1 MTKKH
6 FTMIKKHFTMIKKDA
21 SVWQDVIMEKSI
33 KLKLEQFFYLLIAI
47 LAFILTHAYNGIR
60 HDSIL
65 YMGQALLELHS
76 NLRLDP
82 FFVFGSQNNYTIF
95 SPIYAFFI
103 KFFALNFASIFLLLI
118 AQSAFFTS
126 VFLLIKKFTN
136 FNFAVFGIIVL
147 SIANPFYGGYGII
160 SYGEPFLT
168 ARSFAEPLSLF
179 ALYFAFDNKW
189 FLAFAL
195 AFLAGLIHPL
205 MALPAVFILWL
216 LFSKQYKSG
225 YIVLVLGVIF
235 ILIGAYLDINPFNK
249 LFLTY
254 DSAWWHLVNIHNP
267 FCILSKWRNSNWF
280 RLIVNFFIA
289 VACIFYIENKKLKD
303 LFISIVIACI
313 IFFALAQIGDMIKNV
328 FFVSLQLWRV
338 NWILQLIDMAL
349 LPYLTYKMWTKN
361 YVGKILA
368 IIFISILLNQ
378 IENDY
383 TTFFEAFLLAITIL
397 IFYKTN
403 LNFDENIKRL
413 FERKNFAWFFTLTI
427 LVLCER
433 FIWLY
438 EISFYPIDFQFNL
451 LVMERCAYFAVTMG
465 LFYAFAK
472 GISIDEKLLYVLCA
486 SFVGALIVSFIGI
499 NFKNFNYFIKFNA
512 NPYMLNRA
520 FVLFLIIILFILILR
535 TKFLG
540 YVLVISLFV
549 LSILLWD
556 QRNKWDL
563 YIETHTINNPFYSY
577 IPKDSSVYFNGQ
589 LKYVWILFNRPCYF
603 SRQQCSG
610 DLFNKKSAFLIE
622 KRLNLVKN
630 NKKDIANLC
639 FEDKN
644 LGFIVSQTKLIYKPI
659 VIWHTGIK
667 NGFDYLYLYDCKT
680 LRDYK
685 RVY

>member
-1 MTKKH
+1 
-6 FTMIKKHFTMIKKDA
+6 
-21 SVWQDVIMEKSI
+21 MEKI
-33 KLKLEQFFYLLIAI
+33 TKTKLDQFFYLL
-47 LAFILTHAYNGIR
+47 LAVSTFILTHAYNGIR
-60 HDSIL
+60 HDGIL

-76 NLRLDP
+76 NLKLDP

-95 SPIYAFFI
+95 SPFYAFFI
-103 KFFALNFASIFLLLI
+103 KLFGLNFASIFLLLI

-136 FNFAVFGIIVL
+136 FDFAFFGIIVL
-147 SIANPFYGGYGII
+147 SIANPFYGGYGIF

-179 ALYFAFDNKW
+179 ALYFGLDNKW
-189 FLAFAL
+189 FLAFGL
-195 AFLAGLIHPL
+195 GFLAGLIHPL
-205 MALPAVFILWL
+205 VALPAVFILWF

-225 YIVLVLGVIF
+225 YIALVLGIIF
-235 ILIGAYLDINPFNK
+235 IVIGAYLGIHPFNK

-254 DSAWWHLVNIHNP
+254 DNAWWHLVNIHNP
-267 FCILSKWRNSNWF
+267 FCILSKWRNGNWF
-280 RLIVNFFIA
+280 CLIVNFFIA
-289 VACIFYIENKKLKD
+289 VAGIFYVENKKLKD
-303 LFISIVIACI
+303 LFKSIVVACVV
-313 IFFALAQIGDMIKNV
+313 FFSLAQIGDMTRNV
-328 FFVSLQLWRV
+328 LAVSLQLWRISWV
-338 NWILQLIDMAL
+338 LQLIDMAF

-361 YVGKILA
+361 YVGKILT

-413 FERKNFAWFFTLTI
+413 FERKNFTWLFTLTI

-451 LVMERCAYFAVTMG
+451 LVMERCAYFTLAMV

-472 GISIDEKLLYVLCA
+472 GIRIDEKLLY
-486 SFVGALIVSFIGI
+486 IVSASSIVALAVSFFGI
-499 NFKNFNYFIKFNA
+499 DFSSFNYFLGFNA

-520 FVLFLIIILFILILR
+520 FVLFIIGILFILILR
-535 TKFLG
+535 LKALG
-540 YVLVISLFV
+540 YVLIFSLFV

-556 QRNKWDL
+556 QRGKWDL
-563 YIETHTINNPFYSY
+563 YIETHTTNNPFYKY
-577 IPKDSSVYFNGQ
+577 IPEDSSVYFNGQ
-589 LKYVWILFNRPCYF
+589 LKYVWILFDRPCFY

-610 DLFNKKSAFLIE
+610 DLFNRKSAFLIE

-630 NKKDIANLC
+630 NKKDILNLC
-639 FEDKN
+639 FADKN
-644 LGFIVSQTKLIYKPI
+644 LGFIVSQTKLIYKP
-659 VIWHTGIK
+659 VAIWHTGIK
-667 NGFDYLYLYDCKT
+667 DGFDNLYLYDCKT
-680 LRDYK
+680 LRN
-685 RVY
+685 